1 MTIVF
6 RQDSRRN
13 NYQLWVQEQPAS
25 CAIASIWMA
34 RSLAKQMSFAEDE
47 WELAWRVYRQVVV
60 GMPAAFLTAAQAT
73 PAPICLDAHG
83 TTADQ
88 TTFRNMFAN
97 YGTKA
102 SQEVEA
108 LQNDGL
114 RATAVRITRA
124 APLVDLTR
132 LSQTTPAI
140 ILLGWYR
147 QNADGQWERDGGHF
161 IVASERIG
169 NKIVLLDPWDGVL
182 SEIQNTYLYQGNGV
196 FEWVIHIS
204 R

>member
-6 RQDSRRN
+6 RQDSKRN

-34 RSLAKQMSFAEDE
+34 RSLAKQMSFAEGE
-47 WELAWRVYRQVVV
+47 WELAWRIYRQVVV
-60 GMPAAFLTAAQAT
+60 GMPPAFTRAAQAT
-73 PAPICLDAHG
+73 PAPMCLDSRG
-83 TTADQ
+83 TTGDQ

-97 YGTKA
+97 AGTTA
-102 SQEVEA
+102 GQVVQA
-108 LQNDGL
+108 LRNDGL
-114 RATAVRITRA
+114 PAAPVRISSA

-140 ILLGWYR
+140 ILLGWYQ
-147 QNADGQWERDGGHF
+147 QNASGQWERNGGHF
-161 IVASERIG
+161 IVAAERIG

-196 FEWVIHIS
+196 FEWAI
-204 R
+204 